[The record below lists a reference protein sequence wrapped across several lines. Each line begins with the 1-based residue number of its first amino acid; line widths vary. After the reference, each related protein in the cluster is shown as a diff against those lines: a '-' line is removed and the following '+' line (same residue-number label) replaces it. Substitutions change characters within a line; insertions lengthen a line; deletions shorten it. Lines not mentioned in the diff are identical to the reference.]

1 MTPKMEELFL
11 RSPLGQQIRAAGIA
25 EAEREEKTLLK
36 EIDRLDMERDAAV
49 SLAEKTLAKEMPELR
64 QLQEELEQMKEKVRR
79 KHGRVSGDLP
89 SLIANAR
96 REHALAVGPL
106 EKRLAEVREGAAQ
119 LRHET

>member
-1 MTPKMEELFL
+1 MTPAMERAILN
-11 RSPLGQQIRAAGIA
+11 SPLGQQLRAAAIA

-49 SLAEKTLAKEMPELR
+49 SLAEKTLAKELPDLR
-64 QLQEELEQMKEKVRR
+64 QLQEELEVMREKVRR

-106 EKRLAEVREGAAQ
+106 EKHLAEVREGAAQ

>member
-1 MTPKMEELFL
+1 M
-11 RSPLGQQIRAAGIA
+11 R
-25 EAEREEKTLLK
+25 
-36 EIDRLDMERDAAV
+36 
-49 SLAEKTLAKEMPELR
+49 
-64 QLQEELEQMKEKVRR
+64 EKVRR

-106 EKRLAEVREGAAQ
+106 EKHLAEVREGAAQ